1 MSNNISKRLG
11 KMIVNN
17 NTNEE
22 TKFRN
27 SKRFKNVLRELYN
40 ISNGREGHKTYIPI
54 RVISRYVLRGVTV
67 KNAINELEK
76 RVKQYNKLNKILTRS
91 ENFNANRFQK
101 FIETGIN
108 RGMISDVNAALIGRE
123 RMKRAKAKEQKSP
136 NRKQKRNMYEKELKT
151 LPRNE
156 AKNILNKLFRN
167 YKINFRTYAYL
178 EGVLRKPQKRKR
190 RNSNSNNN
198 ESIGNS

>member
-11 KMIVNN
+11 KMVIN

-27 SKRFKNVLRELYN
+27 SKRFRNVLRELYN
-40 ISNGREGHKTYIPI
+40 ISNGREGHKSYIPR
-54 RVISRYVLRGVTV
+54 RVIARYILRGVTV
-67 KNAINELEK
+67 KNAINELER
-76 RVKQYNKLNKILTRS
+76 RVKQYNKLNKILTHS

-101 FIETGIN
+101 FIQTGLN
-108 RGMISDVNAALIGRE
+108 RGMLSNVNAATIGRE
-123 RMKRAKAKEQKSP
+123 RMKRAKSKEQKSP
-136 NRKQKRNMYEKELKT
+136 TRIQKRNMYEKELKN
-151 LPRNE
+151 LPRKE

-190 RNSNSNNN
+190 RNSNSN
-198 ESIGNS
+198 ESVGNS